1 MSPMNVSLYQAAAA
15 MEGNLLRQ
23 QVIAENLAASSV
35 PGFKKRDMAF
45 SAVSAD
51 MFKDPS
57 QPVDKTQLQFMFP
70 SFQHTVNFSQ
80 GSLLN
85 TGVPTDLSIDGPG
98 FFAVEGP
105 NGQTLYTRDG
115 ALRLNNEGQLIT
127 KDGFPVLGENGPIT
141 IPAGTDL
148 SALTVS
154 STGEVFAGAEELGS
168 LQLTNF
174 DDPTKLLPFGAGYYD
189 GGTANPQAI
198 DPKETT
204 ISQGYTEVANTTPM
218 VEMSQ
223 LLGTLRHFEA
233 NQRIMKMQDENMGKM
248 IRELSGND

>member
-1 MSPMNVSLYQAAAA
+1 MNSAAEPPLSTPSCTLPSVQICRVNSPL
-15 MEGNLLRQ
+15 
-23 QVIAENLAASSV
+23 
-35 PGFKKRDMAF
+35 
-45 SAVSAD
+45 
-51 MFKDPS
+51 
-57 QPVDKTQLQFMFP
+57 
-70 SFQHTVNFSQ
+70 
-80 GSLLN
+80 
-85 TGVPTDLSIDGPG
+85 
-98 FFAVEGP
+98 
-105 NGQTLYTRDG
+105 
-115 ALRLNNEGQLIT
+115 
-127 KDGFPVLGENGPIT
+127 
-141 IPAGTDL
+141 
-148 SALTVS
+148 ALTVS

-168 LQLTNF
+168 LQLANF

-248 IRELSGND
+248 IRELAGND